1 MVRKLEINYGE
12 ALRALCLVN
21 HVLDSGNWEEVTHH
35 VLIQDAVGFLL
46 KKTRLKQ
53 PKESYRSDESLAQE
67 LFKDPCIVQ
76 GFTGRVSEGRKWNV
90 QSNRY
95 EGYDQRARVLKG

>member
-1 MVRKLEINYGE
+1 LEGHRGVGFSKGDHKVLEVIKWSGKGCFRDLGLRNTNSMVRKLEINYGE

-53 PKESYRSDESLAQE
+53 PKESY
-67 LFKDPCIVQ
+67 
-76 GFTGRVSEGRKWNV
+76 
-90 QSNRY
+90 
-95 EGYDQRARVLKG
+95 